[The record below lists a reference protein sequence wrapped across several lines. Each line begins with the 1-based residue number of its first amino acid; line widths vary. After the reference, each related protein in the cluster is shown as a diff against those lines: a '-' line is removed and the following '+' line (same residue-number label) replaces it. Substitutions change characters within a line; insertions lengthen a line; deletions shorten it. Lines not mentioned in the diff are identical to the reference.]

1 MLSKIVSKYTLKDL
15 LDTENGL
22 AIADPNQ
29 KIVWY
34 NKSFKE
40 TLGLKIIRGK
50 KFNDLFPASAWHK
63 PTMHPKLNQSKNKFS
78 EILISQDNKK
88 LEISALKNKNKI
100 DGYYLKIK
108 KEVLEKT
115 ISPLDAELLNRDL
128 SFQNVLQEVL
138 SILVTE
144 KSITTVSEEIL
155 KRCVA
160 ICRGNF
166 GIAII
171 FKEDKKNEYMY
182 FDEYQHLK
190 NKKDAEK
197 EIKASFAFLK
207 KWFEVNKHTLMAT
220 NEPGNIAYNLTG
232 ALQSQSLLASPC
244 FYKDKLLATI
254 IIGKGKSIFSSLD
267 LNYLE
272 KFAVLLALA
281 INSDYNKE
289 LNNLLETR
297 LQQAQKLETI
307 GKLTSGM
314 AHDFNNLLSSIFGS
328 LNLLKKRVPENDN
341 TFRLIDNIE
350 NCSIRAKDLTKGLLT
365 FGKPT
370 PKRKEIIKPNI
381 LLNEISKIVTQ
392 TFPKIIKFE
401 LNSEECLHNLLGNS
415 TEIYQVL
422 LNLCVNAKEA
432 IENEGKIVLSA
443 KNLQVNEHN
452 LIRYPHLSKNNYVWF
467 SVKDNGT
474 GISEEN
480 IQKIF
485 EPYFSTKEKE
495 TGSGLGLYVTYGII
509 KAHDGHIE
517 VSSKPHKGTEF
528 CIYLPAFEPVRAE
541 EKIPPTPSE
550 KIILLADDEM
560 MLRDLLGELLE
571 SQGYNV
577 IKVASGK
584 EVLTV
589 LTEELKV
596 DLIIIDYNM
605 PEMNGLEC
613 IRRIKEL
620 NFKMPIILSTGS
632 LSVEEKFNTK
642 SDDISSVLNKPY
654 EFDTMLNTIQKLI

>member
-1 MLSKIVSKYTLKDL
+1 MLSKIVTKYALKDL
-15 LDTENGL
+15 LETESGL
-22 AIADPNQ
+22 AIADANK

-40 TLGLKIIRGK
+40 TAGLKKIKGR
-50 KFNDLFPASAWHK
+50 KFEDLFPGSNWK
-63 PTMHPKLNQSKNKFS
+63 KQDSGKKKKNS
-78 EILISQDNKK
+78 VETLISSEHQK
-88 LEISALKNKNKI
+88 LEIASLKN
-100 DGYYLKIK
+100 GTATEYFTLKIK
-108 KEVLEKT
+108 TGAPEKIT
-115 ISPLDAELLNRDL
+115 THLDAELLNRDL
-128 SFQNVLQEVL
+128 SFQNVLKEVL
-138 SILVTE
+138 SFLTTE
-144 KSITTVSEEIL
+144 KSITFVSEELL

-160 ICRGNF
+160 VCRGNF
-166 GIAII
+166 GITVI
-171 FKEDKKNEYMY
+171 FKEDKKVEYIY
-182 FDEYQHLK
+182 FDQYQHLK

-197 EIKASFAFLK
+197 EIKASFSFLK
-207 KWFEVNKHTLMAT
+207 KWFEVNKHTLMAV
-220 NEPGNIAYNLTG
+220 NEPGNIAYNLTR
-232 ALQSQSLLASPC
+232 ALQSQTLLASPC
-244 FYKDKLLATI
+244 FYNEKLLAVI
-254 IIGKGKSIFSSLD
+254 IIGKGKGIFSSLD
-267 LNYLE
+267 VNYLE
-272 KFAVLLALA
+272 KFADLLALA
-281 INSDYNKE
+281 INSAYIEK
-289 LNNLLETR
+289 LNNALETR

-328 LNLLKKRVPENDN
+328 LNLLKKRVPENEN

-370 PKRKEIIKPNI
+370 QKRKEIIKPNV
-381 LLNEISKIVTQ
+381 LLTEISKVVTQ
-392 TFPKIIKFE
+392 TFPRTIKFE
-401 LNSEECLHNLLGNS
+401 MNSEDCLHNLLGNS

-432 IENEGKIVLSA
+432 IEKEGKIVLSA
-443 KNLQVNEHN
+443 RNIQVNEHN
-452 LIRYPHLSKNNYVWF
+452 LINYPHLSKNNYVLF
-467 SVKDNGT
+467 TVKDNGS

-485 EPYFSTKEKE
+485 EPYFSTKVKE
-495 TGSGLGLYVTYGII
+495 TGSGLGLYITYGII
-509 KAHDGHIE
+509 KAHDGYIE
-517 VSSKPHKGTEF
+517 VFSKLNKGTEF
-528 CIYLPAFEPVRAE
+528 NIYLPSYEPVKAE
-541 EKIPPTPSE
+541 EKTVSPASE

-560 MLRDLLGELLE
+560 MLRDLLAELLE

-577 IKVASGK
+577 IRVATGK

-613 IRRIKEL
+613 IKRIKEL
-620 NFKMPIILSTGS
+620 DFKMPIILSTGS
-632 LSVEEKFNTK
+632 LSVEEKVS
-642 SDDISSVLNKPY
+642 SDTDGISSVLTKPY

>member
-1 MLSKIVSKYTLKDL
+1 MLSKIVTKYALEDL
-15 LDTENGL
+15 LETESGL
-22 AIADPNQ
+22 AIADANK
-29 KIVWY
+29 KIIWY

-40 TLGLKIIRGK
+40 TAGLKKIKGR
-50 KFNDLFPASAWHK
+50 KFEDLFPNVNWKKQDSGK
-63 PTMHPKLNQSKNKFS
+63 KKKNS
-78 EILISQDNKK
+78 VETLISSEHHK
-88 LEISALKNKNKI
+88 LEIATLKN
-100 DGYYLKIK
+100 GTSTEYFTLKIK
-108 KEVLEKT
+108 TRAQEKIT
-115 ISPLDAELLNRDL
+115 THLDAELLNRDL
-128 SFQNVLQEVL
+128 SFQNVLKEVL
-138 SILVTE
+138 SFLTTE
-144 KSITTVSEEIL
+144 NSITFVSEELL

-160 ICRGNF
+160 VCRGNF
-166 GIAII
+166 GISVI
-171 FKEDKKNEYMY
+171 FKKDKKVEYIY
-182 FDEYQHLK
+182 FDQYQHLK

-197 EIKASFAFLK
+197 EIKASFSFLK
-207 KWFEVNKHTLMAT
+207 KWFEVNKHTLTAL
-220 NEPGNIAYNLTG
+220 NEHGNIAYNLTR
-232 ALQSQSLLASPC
+232 ALQSQTLLASPC
-244 FYKDKLLATI
+244 FYNRELLAVI
-254 IIGKGKSIFSSLD
+254 IIGKGKGIFSSLD
-267 LNYLE
+267 VNYLE
-272 KFAVLLALA
+272 KFADLLALA
-281 INSDYNKE
+281 INSAYNEE
-289 LNNLLETR
+289 LNNALETR

-328 LNLLKKRVPENDN
+328 LNLLKKRVPENEN

-365 FGKPT
+365 FGKPIQ
-370 PKRKEIIKPNI
+370 KRKEIIKPNV
-381 LLNEISKIVTQ
+381 LLTEISKVVTQ
-392 TFPKIIKFE
+392 TFPRTIKFE
-401 LNSEECLHNLLGNS
+401 MNSEDRLHNLLGNS

-432 IENEGKIVLSA
+432 IEKEGKIVLSA
-443 KNLQVNEHN
+443 RNIQVNEHN
-452 LIRYPHLSKNNYVWF
+452 LINYPHLSKNNYVLL
-467 SVKDNGT
+467 SVKDNGS

-509 KAHDGHIE
+509 KAHDGYIE
-517 VSSKPHKGTEF
+517 VISKLNKGTEF
-528 CIYLPAFEPVRAE
+528 NIYLPSYDPVKAE
-541 EKIPPTPSE
+541 EKTAPPASE

-560 MLRDLLGELLE
+560 MLRDLLAELLE

-577 IKVASGK
+577 IRVATGK

-613 IRRIKEL
+613 IRKIKEL
-620 NFKMPIILSTGS
+620 DFKMPIILSTGS
-632 LSVEEKFNTK
+632 LSVEEKVG
-642 SDDISSVLNKPY
+642 SDADGISSVLTKPY

>member
-1 MLSKIVSKYTLKDL
+1 MLSKVVTKFALKDFFES
-15 LDTENGL
+15 DNGF
-22 AIADPNQ
+22 AVADLNK
-29 KIVWY
+29 KIIWY

-40 TLGLKIIRGK
+40 NVGLKTIKGK
-50 KFNDLFPASAWHK
+50 KFQNLFPDSTWQNLDSGDK
-63 PTMHPKLNQSKNKFS
+63 KRKKTENR
-78 EILISQDNKK
+78 ISLDNRK
-88 LEISALKNKNKI
+88 LEIVPRKEGGKI
-100 DGYYLKIK
+100 VGYILKIS
-108 KEVLEKT
+108 KETEKIT
-115 ISPLDAELLNRDL
+115 NQLDAELLNRDL
-128 SFQNVLQEVL
+128 SFQNVLKEVL
-138 SILVTE
+138 SLLTSENSVNI
-144 KSITTVSEEIL
+144 VSEEIL
-155 KRCVA
+155 KRSVA
-160 ICRGNF
+160 VCRGNF
-166 GIAII
+166 GITIL
-171 FKEDKKNEYMY
+171 FKDDKKIEFIY
-182 FDEYQHLK
+182 FDQYQHLK
-190 NKKDAEK
+190 NKKEAEK
-197 EIKASFAFLK
+197 EIKGSFSFLK
-207 KWFEVNKHTLMAT
+207 KWFEVNKHTLMAV
-220 NEPGNIAYNLTG
+220 NEPENIAYNLTR

-244 FYKDKLLATI
+244 FYNEKLLAVI
-254 IIGKGKSIFSSLD
+254 IAGKGKGLFSSLD
-267 LNYLE
+267 VNYLE
-272 KFAVLLALA
+272 KFADLLALA
-281 INSDYNKE
+281 INSSYNKE
-289 LNNLLETR
+289 LSGFLEQR

-328 LNLLKKRVPENDN
+328 LNLLKKRVQENEN
-341 TFRLIDNIE
+341 TARLIDNIE

-370 PKRKEIIKPNI
+370 QKRKEIIKPNI
-381 LLNEISKIVTQ
+381 LLNEISKVVVQ
-392 TFPKIIKFE
+392 TFPRTIRFE
-401 LNSEECLHNLLGNS
+401 LSSEECLHNLLGNS

-432 IENEGKIVLSA
+432 IEKEGKIVLSA
-443 KNLQVNEHN
+443 KNIEVNENN
-452 LIRYPHLSKNNYVWF
+452 LINYPHLSKNNYVLF
-467 SVKDNGT
+467 SVKDSGS

-495 TGSGLGLYVTYGII
+495 TGSGLGLYVTHSII

-517 VSSKPHKGTEF
+517 VSSKVNKGTEF
-528 CIYLPAFEPVRAE
+528 NIYLPSYEPLKSADKTAPLV
-541 EKIPPTPSE
+541 SE

-560 MLRDLLGELLE
+560 MLRDLLAELLE

-577 IKVASGK
+577 IRVASGK

-620 NFKMPIILSTGS
+620 DFKMPIILSTGS
-632 LSVEEKFNTK
+632 LSVEEKLS
-642 SDDISSVLNKPY
+642 SDTEGVSSVLTKPY